1 MNDKLYVSETIDVCI
16 EGELKDVRATIDNLI
31 SVYGESAYLEADNDY
46 TSLVYNRLE
55 TDQEYK
61 RRKTE
66 EFKKDSYYVIDTS
79 DLLVAELKKLV
90 NV

>member
-66 EFKKDSYYVIDTS
+66 EFKKEEKQRQK
-79 DLLVAELKKLV
+79 DLKQYESLKKKLGL
-90 NV
+90 